1 MSIVFDANAFYAYYG
16 REKLGLDSIA
26 MIDEDKFIKEMN
38 DIEKKYI
45 ATSSFIEILVRFKDE
60 EKKLYRILKF
70 IKQKK
75 IGLFNN
81 VMNETNYFSQK
92 NFKHLLD
99 NLNPSYLQKVA
110 FLKIESKVYLES
122 NYTILFIL
130 FILCSILLS
139 EKNKIEIT
147 NYLLNNQKFDDLEA
161 ENKKDKIREI
171 LVTDFLE
178 RFFVSNIKKLTDEL
192 SQIIKDGYENGKVTS
207 KYKNK
212 VMEILEV
219 YLLVFKNYI
228 DGLNSIE
235 NNDFDFIS
243 AIDKNYQLLLDNKKN
258 NHIIQMYS
266 NMLKNEKFD
275 FLSFENEINK
285 RVKKTLSPSQ
295 TNYITN
301 NLLKSWLENGAQIK
315 KNDIYD
321 TLLLSILDKSLISS
335 KGKNLFLITFDKKI
349 IKFIKNINISN
360 WKFINKYLLVK

>member
-1 MSIVFDANAFYAYYG
+1 MNIVFDANAFYAYYG
-16 REKLGLDSIA
+16 REKLGLDPIT

-70 IKQKK
+70 IKQKN

-110 FLKIESKVYLES
+110 YLKIESKVYLES
-122 NYTILFIL
+122 NYTIVFIL

-139 EKNKIEIT
+139 EKNKIEVT
-147 NYLLNNQKFDDLEA
+147 NYLLNNQKFDDLET

-178 RFFVSNIKKLTDEL
+178 RFFVSNIKKLTDEI
-192 SQIIKDGYENGKVTS
+192 SEIIKDGYENGKVAS

-219 YLLVFKNYI
+219 YLLIFKNYI

-243 AIDKNYQLLLDNKKN
+243 AIDKNYQLLLNNKKN
-258 NHIIQMYS
+258 NHIIRMYS

-285 RVKKTLSPSQ
+285 IVKKTLSSSQ

-301 NLLKSWLENGAQIK
+301 KLLKSWLENGAKIE

-349 IKFIKNINISN
+349 IEFIKNINISN
-360 WKFINKYLLVK
+360 WEFINKYLLVE